1 MENIRIQALL
11 LTIAIIWG
19 LTACSTTRL
28 QREGTVETEANHCKL
43 QFSTIKTLIIL
54 PIEIDGVTKNFLFDT
69 GAEVTVLQKDT
80 IVGKTTSV
88 TGATNRSMALGHE
101 TISSLKIGGI
111 KFRNTHA
118 MSGNL
123 VGLKEQIPNFGGII
137 GQPIISKTN
146 WLINYTDSTIELSNQ
161 QLADYTF
168 TPIKIKRIKGRPY
181 VTLSIDGEKNKALID
196 LGSSSAM
203 TIPEGSEL
211 ASQILS
217 KYDFK
222 EKERE
227 IYTIGGLRNTK
238 EKTGIIPSVILDDVA
253 FREMAASIRP
263 TSQLRIGN
271 SFFKKHLVIID
282 NINHIIHIKP
292 NMP

>member
-1 MENIRIQALL
+1 MKNIRIQALL

-28 QREGTVETEANHCKL
+28 RREGTVQTEAYNCKL

-54 PIEIDGVTKNFLFDT
+54 PVEINGATKNFLFDT

-80 IVGKTTSV
+80 IVGNTTTI
-88 TGATNRSMALGHE
+88 TGATNRSMKLGHE
-101 TISSLKIGGI
+101 TIRSLKIGEI
-111 KFRNTHA
+111 EFRDTHA

-137 GQPIISKTN
+137 GQPINSKTN
-146 WLINYTDSTIELSNQ
+146 WLINYTDSTIVLSNQ
-161 QLADYTF
+161 QLADSTF
-168 TPIKIKRIKGRPY
+168 TPIKIKRKRGKPY
-181 VTLSIDGEKNKALID
+181 ASLSIDGDKQMALID
-196 LGSSSAM
+196 LGSSSALA
-203 TIPEGSEL
+203 IPEGSAL
-211 ASQILS
+211 ARQILS
-217 KYDFK
+217 KYSFH

-238 EKTGIIPSVILDDVA
+238 EKTGIIPSVILDDVG

-271 SFFKKHLVIID
+271 SFFKKQLVIID

-292 NMP
+292 IRP

>member
-1 MENIRIQALL
+1 MKNIRIQALL
-11 LTIAIIWG
+11 LTIAIIGG

-28 QREGTVETEANHCKL
+28 QQEGTVETEANHYKL
-43 QFSTIKTLIIL
+43 QFSTTKTLIIL
-54 PIEIDGVTKNFLFDT
+54 PVEIDGVTKNFLFDT

-146 WLINYTDSTIELSNQ
+146 WLINYTDSTISSTSNQ
-161 QLADYTF
+161 SGLEFANAGWNCLF
-168 TPIKIKRIKGRPY
+168 CKKKR
-181 VTLSIDGEKNKALID
+181 
-196 LGSSSAM
+196 
-203 TIPEGSEL
+203 
-211 ASQILS
+211 
-217 KYDFK
+217 
-222 EKERE
+222 
-227 IYTIGGLRNTK
+227 
-238 EKTGIIPSVILDDVA
+238 
-253 FREMAASIRP
+253 
-263 TSQLRIGN
+263 
-271 SFFKKHLVIID
+271 
-282 NINHIIHIKP
+282 
-292 NMP
+292 

>member
-1 MENIRIQALL
+1 MKNNRIQAFLFIMPIL
-11 LTIAIIWG
+11 CG
-19 LTACSTTRL
+19 LSACSTTRL
-28 QREGTVETEANHCKL
+28 QREGIVETEAYHCKL
-43 QFSTIKTLIIL
+43 QFSTIKTLIVL
-54 PIEIDGVTKNFLFDT
+54 PVEIDGVTKNFLFDT

-80 IVGKTTSV
+80 IVGNTTTV
-88 TGATNRSMALGHE
+88 TGATNRSMQLGSE
-101 TISSLKIGGI
+101 TISSLKIGDI
-111 KFRNTHA
+111 EFRNTYA

-146 WLINYTDSTIELSNQ
+146 WLINYPDSTIELTDK
-161 QLADYTF
+161 QLVDGTF
-168 TPIKIKRIKGRPY
+168 TPIKIKREKGKPY
-181 VTLSIDGEKNKALID
+181 VSLLIDGKKHKALID

-211 ASQILS
+211 ARQTLS
-217 KYDFK
+217 KYDFH

-227 IYTIGGLRNTK
+227 IYTMGGLRNTK
-238 EKTGIIPSVILDDVA
+238 EKTGVIPSIFLDGVEL
-253 FREMAASIRP
+253 RGMAASIRS

-271 SFFKKHLVIID
+271 SFFKNHLVIID

-292 NMP
+292 IMP